1 MMVAGGVESAID
13 GVSLGGFCR
22 LRALA
27 TKWNDDPTGASRP
40 FDAARAGFVMG
51 EGAGVV
57 VLEELQHALDRNA
70 PHIHAEVHHEIW
82 KPYNST
88 RKVQPLTSIQRCTR
102 RFESTTTV
110 RAKCMLQYRRI
121 SW

>member
-1 MMVAGGVESAID
+1 MGVVKGRQQLCRRGDADVMVAGGVEAAID

-27 TKWNDDPTGASRP
+27 TKWNDAPTSASRP

-57 VLEELQHALDRNA
+57 VLEELQHTLRRGA
-70 PHIHAEVHHEIW
+70 PQIHAEVQHSLSWAGQEWVI
-82 KPYNST
+82 
-88 RKVQPLTSIQRCTR
+88 LG
-102 RFESTTTV
+102 
-110 RAKCMLQYRRI
+110 LQ
-121 SW
+121 SQQWP

>member
-27 TKWNDDPTGASRP
+27 TKWNDDPTSASRP

-57 VLEELQHALDRNA
+57 VLEELQHALERRA
-70 PHIHAEVHHEIW
+70 PHIHAEVRLLQRY
-82 KPYNST
+82 P
-88 RKVQPLTSIQRCTR
+88 PL
-102 RFESTTTV
+102 
-110 RAKCMLQYRRI
+110 
-121 SW
+121 